1 MKTSTSSKI
10 KHLLIVLG
18 WLLAWEIV
26 YLCVGNK
33 LLLAGPVDTLV
44 RLGEDVISS
53 NFWITIASSFL
64 HIATG
69 FLVGLVLGICLAIC
83 SYKWKLFEEIL
94 FPVIGFL
101 KAAPVA
107 AFVVLFLIWWRSNV
121 LSVAICIC
129 VVTPQIYVPFLEG
142 LRKTDR
148 KLLEMADVFELS
160 SLDRFFFI
168 LRPALKPYM
177 ASALK
182 IAAAMAWKS
191 GVAAE
196 VIGTPSFSIGEG
208 LYKSKITLD
217 TAGVFSWTL
226 VIILISILC
235 EKVLLKILDIF
246 CSWDVKAHGSSSS
259 NESEAGNCTS
269 EVLEDGSSSSNKSEA
284 GYCTSEVSE
293 DGTVSSKSREVGC
306 LKGANIY
313 FSYTDALE
321 SDGKCKRVL
330 SDVSFEYH
338 KGNVYMLNT
347 PSGSGKTTLLN
358 IIAGLLVPE
367 SGSLEYYGGRAGS
380 ETGGRVKTGLHNTN
394 FKVSYCFQEER
405 LCEEVS
411 AIKNVALVCGED
423 IAYEYLK
430 PLFDD
435 ARNDGNTDSVVKA
448 LLGKKVSELSGGQRR
463 RVSIARAIAKN
474 ADVVL
479 LDEPYNGLD
488 EDNIAKVKAYISH
501 YCSDK
506 IVVIA
511 SHIE

>member
-10 KHLLIVLG
+10 KYVLIVIG
-18 WLLAWEIV
+18 WLLVWETV

-33 LLLAGPVDTLV
+33 LLLAGPIDTLV
-44 RLGEDVISS
+44 RLGEDAISYD
-53 NFWITIASSFL
+53 FWITIASSFL
-64 HIATG
+64 HIAIG
-69 FLVGLVLGICLAIC
+69 FLTGLFLGILLAVF
-83 SYKWKLFEEIL
+83 SYKCKLFEDIIY
-94 FPVIGFL
+94 PVIGFI

-107 AFVVLFLIWWRSNV
+107 AFVVLFLIWWHSNV

-142 LRKTDR
+142 LKKTDK
-148 KLLEMADVFELS
+148 KLLEMADVFNLGS
-160 SLDRFFFI
+160 VDRFYFI

-177 ASALK
+177 SGALK

-226 VIILISILC
+226 VIILISVLC

-246 CSWDVKAHGSSSS
+246 AGWEVKTHGKQYETSG
-259 NESEAGNCTS
+259 EA
-269 EVLEDGSSSSNKSEA
+269 
-284 GYCTSEVSE
+284 
-293 DGTVSSKSREVGC
+293 C
-306 LKGANIY
+306 LKAENIC
-313 FSYTDALE
+313 FSYSDALE
-321 SDGKCKRVL
+321 DYGKSKRVL

-338 KGNVYMLNT
+338 KGKIYTLNT

-358 IIAGLLVPE
+358 IIAGLLPVD
-367 SGSLEYYGGRAGS
+367 SGKIEYY
-380 ETGGRVKTGLHNTN
+380 EN
-394 FKVSYCFQEER
+394 FSVAYCFQEER

-411 AIKNVALVCGED
+411 AIKNVALACGED
-423 IAYEYLK
+423 LAYEYLK
-430 PLFDD
+430 PLFE
-435 ARNDGNTDSVVKA
+435 DSDFALRA
-448 LLGKKVSELSGGQRR
+448 LLEKKVSELSGGQRR
-463 RVSIARAIAKN
+463 RVSIARAVAKN

-479 LDEPYNGLD
+479 LDEPFNGLD
-488 EDNIAKVKAYISH
+488 EDNIARVKTYISD